1 MRCGV
6 EEMQFIRRNSEGPL
20 PQQRN
25 GADGEATGPRWS
37 STGPARHQHW
47 SGQGSSRKF
56 WCFRNCR
63 PRSTPSCPATRAG
76 LQQTAL
82 HDGRSQQRAVVRC
95 WWPLHPSLHADA
107 DTALDRWDSPACP
120 NSPNNAS
127 RQFTNSRR
135 APHRKRGARRFS
147 IPKGSACQA
156 AAGWVMGTHR
166 HVRRTLQ
173 MKVE

>member
-1 MRCGV
+1 MGW
-6 EEMQFIRRNSEGPL
+6 EKWDSSDETRRARHHSKE
-20 PQQRN
+20 
-25 GADGEATGPRWS
+25 TGPMEKQRGAMEQHRS
-37 STGPARHQHW
+37 SAASALERAGLV
-47 SGQGSSRKF
+47 KKVL
-56 WCFRNCR
+56 CFRNCR

-156 AAGWVMGTHR
+156 AAGWPWPRAHIKMFEGAGD
-166 HVRRTLQ
+166 LAN
-173 MKVE
+173 EG